1 MERFEARFKMN
12 YQRLYEIGKLL
23 LAESDSEKLLH
34 AAIDHAIEMSGA
46 ERGMLIL
53 FGGQGEIFFET
64 ARNLEKRDIE
74 NPKFEISRTIIG
86 SVRETAKPIC
96 LRNALDEPA
105 FRKSKSVDRLKILS
119 VICLPLQYEGELFG
133 VLYLDNRTVRGSFKP
148 DTCAFLQEFADLI
161 SLSAYRALE
170 RKRLSNRVL
179 DLERKLRQEYEFEAL
194 LGHSPQMVKVLELVS
209 QVAETDAPVLIEGET
224 GTGKELVARAIHRNS
239 QRRDNPMVSINCGAI
254 PENLLESELF
264 GFEKGAFTGAT
275 KRRKGK
281 FEQAEGG
288 TIFLDEVDE
297 MSQALQ
303 VKLLRILQWGEYS
316 PLGSDLTCQCDVRI
330 VAATKKP
337 LNELVQ
343 KGIFRDDLYYRLNL
357 IRIYIPPLRE
367 RKEDIP
373 LLADYFFQ
381 SAKARLSKPAKKISP
396 EVIDQLMEYDFP
408 GNVREL
414 ENIINRAVI
423 LCKGPEIKIAHLPA
437 EITQKHSTTKATLQP
452 FKQAKQTILENFERS
467 YLLKVLKTSG
477 GNIKKAAQLA
487 GMHEK
492 NFHQKLKQYGIR
504 AKDLK

>member
-1 MERFEARFKMN
+1 MN
-12 YQRLYEIGKLL
+12 YKRLYEIGKHL

-34 AAIDHAIEMSGA
+34 AAIDYAIEMSGA

-53 FGGQGEIFFET
+53 FGENGEVFFET
-64 ARNLEKRDIE
+64 ARNLKKKDIE
-74 NPKFEISRTIIG
+74 NPKFEISRTIINT
-86 SVRETAKPIC
+86 VREKANPIC
-96 LRNALDEPA
+96 LRNAHDVPL
-105 FRKSKSVDRLKILS
+105 FQKSKSIDRLKILS
-119 VICLPLQYEGELFG
+119 VICLPLQYQGRLFG
-133 VLYLDNRTVRGSFKP
+133 VLYLDNRTVRGAFKSE
-148 DTCAFLQEFADLI
+148 TCSSMEEFADLI

-170 RKRLSNRVL
+170 RKKLSNRVQ
-179 DLERKLRQEYEFEAL
+179 DLEQELRQEYEFETV
-194 LGHSPQMVKVLELVS
+194 LGHSPQMVRVLELVS
-209 QVAETDAPVLIEGET
+209 QVAETDATVLIEGET
-224 GTGKELVARAIHRNS
+224 GTGKELVARAVHRNS
-239 QRRDNPMVSINCGAI
+239 QRKNMPLVSINCGAI

-316 PLGSDLTCQCDVRI
+316 PLGSDVTCQCNVRI

-357 IRIYIPPLRE
+357 IRIYIPPLRD
-367 RKEDIP
+367 RKDDIP

-381 SAKARLSKPAKKISP
+381 NAKARLSKPAERISS
-396 EVIDQLMEYDFP
+396 EVIEWLIEYDFP

-423 LCKGPEIKIAHLPA
+423 LCKGPEIKIAHLPP
-437 EITQKHSTTKATLQP
+437 EITKKFATTEVPFQL
-452 FKQAKQTILENFERS
+452 FKQAKKNVLENFERS
-467 YLLKVLKTSG
+467 YLLKVLKTSR
-477 GNIKKAAQLA
+477 GNIKKAAQLS

-492 NFHQKLKQYGIR
+492 NFHQKLKRYGIS
-504 AKDLK
+504 AKDLKK